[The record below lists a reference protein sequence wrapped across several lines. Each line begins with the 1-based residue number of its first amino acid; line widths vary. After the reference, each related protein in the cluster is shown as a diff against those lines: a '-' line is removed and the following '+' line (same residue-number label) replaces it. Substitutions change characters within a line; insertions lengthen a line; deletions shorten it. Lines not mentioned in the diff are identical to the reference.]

1 MAEKEVSILG
11 INPGTKYTGWTVFLG
26 PELRDW
32 GIKTLKGRWSA
43 RKIAELKDFI
53 GRLAARYEIRWLAI
67 KRINPEHSSQNLTR
81 LTAEIVRF
89 LAGKGIQ
96 GETRS
101 IGELKAF
108 FSPDSPK
115 INRQKLAELVAQE
128 YPPLYPLLE
137 REKKNRNSYYLKLFE
152 AVALGALAYHGGHR

>member
-11 INPGTKYTGWTVFLG
+11 INPGTKYTGWAVFLG

-32 GIKTLKGRWSA
+32 GIKTLKGHWSA
-43 RKIAELKDFI
+43 RKIVELKGFI
-53 GRLAARYEIRWLAI
+53 GSLAARYGIDWLAI
-67 KRINPEHSSQNLTR
+67 KRLNPEHSSPNLTR
-81 LTAEIVRF
+81 LTTAIIQYLAERGI
-89 LAGKGIQ
+89 KG
-96 GETRS
+96 ESRS

-108 FSPDSPK
+108 FSPEGKK
-115 INRQKLAELVAQE
+115 INREKLAELVAQE